1 MTSLLT
7 ILADAVPGGD
17 FGTFAVGALA
27 LLQSFTL
34 YRVTRLGDQV
44 AELRGRLHLDSP

>member
-1 MTSLLT
+1 MSALLVF
-7 ILADAVPGGD
+7 LANLGADE
-17 FGTFAVGALA
+17 FSTFAVGALA

-44 AELRGRLHLDSP
+44 AELRGRLHVGEAP